1 MGVGGE
7 WEWGGRGGF
16 GIARDVVEKRG
27 GGRGRGGVQPWA
39 QMTRN
44 HHFVNRSRKRPGTHA
59 RSRPRPAQL
68 AQKRREERE
77 ELKGEKKS

>member
-27 GGRGRGGVQPWA
+27 GGRGAVG
-39 QMTRN
+39 
-44 HHFVNRSRKRPGTHA
+44 S
-59 RSRPRPAQL
+59 PAV
-68 AQKRREERE
+68 
-77 ELKGEKKS
+77 GPNDPKSSFC